1 MKTLEYYISK
11 YSNFCPDK
19 DAIVTSQER
28 ISYRE
33 LWIMIE
39 ERKNVLLSSPSQ
51 VNVIK
56 TTQSIGFLV
65 EYFASHLANK
75 IAVPLAHDV
84 PDYEYEELKLS
95 LTTADIVENCSD
107 ILFTTGTTGKVK
119 GTMISRDAILAN
131 ADNLIDSQH
140 FSHNVVFVISG
151 PLNHIGSLSKVWP
164 TMIVG
169 GTLIITEG
177 MKDLD
182 AFFKALDYPSSN
194 IATFLVPASIRMLLQ
209 FGRDRLSSY
218 ANKIEFIETGAAAI
232 SQTDMED
239 LCLVLPNTRLY
250 NTYASTETG
259 IICTHDYN
267 SGYCVAGC
275 LGLPMKN
282 SSVNISDEG
291 YITTSGRTMML
302 GYVGD
307 YELTQSIIKDHRCY
321 TQDYGYLDEEG
332 RLHLKGRNSDIINV
346 GGYKVNPLDVENA
359 ALSHPD
365 VHDCICISD
374 SHPVLGTALRL
385 LVQTNENIVLNKKS
399 IAQHLK
405 SMLES
410 YKIPQMYSQVNH
422 IERTYNGKLDRKHYQ
437 HQFML

>member
-11 YSNFCPDK
+11 YSDLSPDK
-19 DAIVTSQER
+19 EAIVTSQER
-28 ISYRE
+28 ITYKE

-39 ERKNVLLSSPSQ
+39 ERKNMMLSSTSQ

-56 TTQSIGFLV
+56 TSQSIGFLV

-84 PDYEYEELKLS
+84 PDDEYEKTKLFLS
-95 LTTADIVENCSD
+95 NADIAETCSD
-107 ILFTTGTTGKVK
+107 ILYTTGTTGKVK

-131 ADNLIDSQH
+131 AENLIDSQH
-140 FSHNVVFVISG
+140 FSNNVVFVISG

-164 TMIVG
+164 TMILG

-218 ANKIEFIETGAAAI
+218 AHKIEFIETGAAAI
-232 SQTDMED
+232 SQTDMVD
-239 LCLVLPNTRLY
+239 LCSVLPNTRLY

-259 IICTHDYN
+259 IVCTHDFN

-275 LGLPMKN
+275 LGRPMKN
-282 SSVNISDEG
+282 SSVNISDDG
-291 YITTSGRTMML
+291 YITISGRTMML

-307 YELTQSIIKDHRCY
+307 GELTQCIIKDHCCY

-346 GGYKVNPLDVENA
+346 GGYKVNPLDVENVA
-359 ALSHPD
+359 MSHPD
-365 VHDCICISD
+365 VSDCICIAD
-374 SHPVLGTALRL
+374 KHPVLGTALRL
-385 LVQTNENIVLNKKS
+385 LVVTTNNIALNRKS
-399 IAQHLK
+399 IALYLK
-405 SMLES
+405 GKLEG
-410 YKIPQMYSQVNH
+410 YMVPQMYSQVESIN
-422 IERTYNGKLDRKHYQ
+422 RTFNGKLDRKSYK
-437 HQFML
+437 